1 MSKNKRK
8 IRSELLDE
16 ILSMT
21 DNPANFFNEQNLFF
35 ELKKAIM
42 ERALEGEM
50 AHHLGYPKH
59 GERQDS
65 NARNGSTTKTLKT
78 DQGNLQIQIPRDR
91 ESTFEPQL
99 VKKHQTRIPALDDKI
114 IALYGRGMSMRQI
127 QDCLYDLYATDIS
140 PEFISSVTDSI
151 IDQVT
156 TWQNRPLDSVYPIL
170 YLDAMVVKVHEDNRI
185 VNKSLYI
192 AIGVNMD
199 GHKDVLGLWLAKT
212 EGAKFWLQVITELK
226 NRGVHDI
233 YIACV
238 DGLKGFTE
246 AINSV
251 FPQTTVQLCLV
262 HMIRNSLNYV
272 PWKDR
277 KAVAADLKNI
287 YTAPTKE
294 AAWQELQKFRKKWD
308 GHYPTIADIW
318 ERNWQGVIPFM
329 DFPDYIRKAIYTT
342 NTIEAANRQI
352 RKVIK
357 TKGAFPNDQAVYKL
371 VYLALQNAMKR
382 WTMPIRE
389 WKLALNQFAIL
400 YTDRS

>member
-1 MSKNKRK
+1 MTKKSK
-8 IRSELLDE
+8 IRGELLDE

-42 ERALEGEM
+42 ERALEGEL

-59 GERQDS
+59 GERPDS
-65 NARNGSTTKTLKT
+65 NARNGSTSKTLKT
-78 DQGNLQIQIPRDR
+78 DQGNFEIQIPRDR
-91 ESTFEPQL
+91 HSTFEPQL

-127 QDCLYDLYATDIS
+127 QDCLYELYATDIS
-140 PEFISSVTDSI
+140 PEFISSVTDSV

-156 TWQNRPLDSVYPIL
+156 SWQNRPLDTVYPIL

-185 VNKSLYI
+185 VNKSLYM

-226 NRGVHDI
+226 NRGVQDI

-246 AINSV
+246 AINSI

-287 YTAPTKE
+287 YTAPTKD
-294 AAWQELQKFRKKWD
+294 AAWQQLQAFRKKWD
-308 GHYPTIADIW
+308 DLYPTIADIW
-318 ERNWQGVIPFM
+318 ERNWQGIIPFM

-342 NTIEAANRQI
+342 NAIEAANRQV

-357 TKGAFPNDQAVYKL
+357 TKGAFPNDQAVFKL

-382 WTMPIRE
+382 WTMPIKE